1 MKINKEKINHGL
13 VLKMEE
19 IGDFEKKLEL
29 AKKDN
34 WKIKNIIR
42 DCGKFEDLGER
53 MQEMMINW
61 IKDNIYEINYEKNI
75 HLGKNK

>member
-13 VLKMEE
+13 VIRMEK
-19 IGDFEKKLEL
+19 IGDFENKLKQ

-42 DCGKFEDLGER
+42 DCGEFEDLDER
-53 MQEMMINW
+53 MQEMMIKW
-61 IKDNIYEINYEKNI
+61 IEENI
-75 HLGKNK
+75 